1 MDFRTTVP
9 VQTSDFRLTHA
20 DQVMVLGSC
29 FAESIGLQLKESG
42 FRIALNP
49 FGVLYNPASVGM
61 ALQRL
66 WQNQPFREDELVEHE
81 GLFHSFSHH
90 SSFSGTDS
98 KITVDKINSAFSQ
111 AVLDLKDAT
120 CLMITFGTSWVYA
133 LPSTDQIV
141 ANCHKLPEDRFL
153 RRRLSI
159 NEIEYFYIE
168 LLEMLFQAK
177 PDLKVLFTVSPIRH
191 LKDGVHENTLSKS
204 TLHLAIEGLCESFE
218 NVFYFPAY
226 ELLMDDLR
234 DYRFYAEDMVHPS
247 VTAQRYI
254 WDHFSDTCFS
264 KPTKE
269 VVRQVQ
275 QIRKAME
282 HKPFHPQEESYR
294 RFAKK
299 NIAMIELLSVN
310 APELDLSE
318 ERAFFEQIL
327 E

>member
-9 VQTSDFRLTHA
+9 VQISDFRLTHA
-20 DQVMVLGSC
+20 DQVMIFGSC
-29 FAESIGLQLKESG
+29 FAENIGLQLKESG
-42 FRIALNP
+42 FRVALNP

-66 WQNQPFREDELVEHE
+66 WQDQPFREEELVEHE

-98 KITVDKINSAFSQ
+98 KSTVDKINSAFSQ

-141 ANCHKLPEDRFL
+141 ANCHKLSEDRFL
-153 RRRLSI
+153 RRRLSV

-168 LLEMLFQAK
+168 LLEMLFQAR

-191 LKDGVHENTLSKS
+191 LKDGAHENTLSKS
-204 TLHLAIEGLCESFE
+204 TLHLAIEGLCESFD

-282 HKPFHPQEESYR
+282 HKPFHPEEEAYR

-299 NIAMIELLSVN
+299 NIATIELLSVN
-310 APELDLSE
+310 VPELDLSE